1 MTKMTDRITILTPTY
16 MKADG
21 QWQIVYPGSV
31 LDVPSASAFAG
42 AASVNSPIE
51 AAGTLASHGGPT
63 PVRNFRVR

>member
-1 MTKMTDRITILTPTY
+1 MTDRITITTPTY

-31 LDVPSASAFAG
+31 LDVPTAG
-42 AASVNSPIE
+42 AFSSVATINAASDP
-51 AAGTLASHGGPT
+51 AGSLAPHGGPT